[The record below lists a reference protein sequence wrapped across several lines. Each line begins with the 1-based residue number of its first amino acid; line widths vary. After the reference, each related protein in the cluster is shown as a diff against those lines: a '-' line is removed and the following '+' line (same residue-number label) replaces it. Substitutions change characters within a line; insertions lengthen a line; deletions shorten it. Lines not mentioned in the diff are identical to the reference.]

1 MPNANTFARA
11 TGAGTSSGQGASSGA
26 DFQFAD
32 SDGTRLRLRLKAG
45 SVDGSRQFRVKASGR
60 VTTGAAAGTFL
71 VTLYHGDSATIG
83 SNTIIEA
90 STAREVATGD
100 AAWFI
105 EAILQTDA
113 TEQDLHGEGW
123 SVVNSLY
130 DSRAVLD
137 NIPSSVDPAAEIAF
151 TVVGNFED
159 TSDADQFA
167 ICDIFEAEAL

>member
-1 MPNANTFARA
+1 MPSATTFARA
-11 TGAGTSSGQGASSGA
+11 SGAGTNTGQGASTGA

-32 SDGTRLRLRLKAG
+32 SGGTRLRLRLPAG
-45 SVDGSRQFRVKASGR
+45 SVNGSRSFGVKASGR

-100 AAWFI
+100 AAWHI
-105 EAILQTDA
+105 EVVLQTDA

-123 SVVNSLY
+123 SIINSLL
-130 DSRAVLD
+130 DARAVLD
-137 NIPSSVDPAAEIAF
+137 NIPTGVDPAAEIAF
-151 TVVGNFED
+151 TVVGNFEE
-159 TSDADQFA
+159 TADADQFA
-167 ICDIFEAEAL
+167 ICDIFEAVAL

>member
-11 TGAGTSSGQGASSGA
+11 AGAGTNTGQGVSSGA

-32 SDGTRLRLRLKAG
+32 SGGTRLRLRLQAG
-45 SVDGSRQFRVKASGR
+45 SVNNSRPFRVKASGR
-60 VTTGAAAGTFL
+60 VTTSAAAGTFL

-100 AAWFI
+100 AAWYI

-113 TEQDLHGEGW
+113 TEQDLHGKGW
-123 SVVNSLY
+123 SIVNSLL
-130 DSRAVLD
+130 DAEAVLD
-137 NIPSSVDPAAEIAF
+137 NIPTSVDPAAEIAF
-151 TVVGNFED
+151 TVVGNFEEA
-159 TSDADQFA
+159 DADQLA
-167 ICDIFEAEAL
+167 ICDQFEAEAL

>member
-11 TGAGTSSGQGASSGA
+11 AGVGTNTGQGVSSGA

-32 SDGTRLRLRLKAG
+32 SGGTRLRLRLKAG
-45 SVDGSRQFRVKASGR
+45 TVNRSRPFRVKAGGR
-60 VTTGAAAGTFL
+60 VTTSAAAGTFL

-100 AAWFI
+100 AAWYI

-113 TEQDLHGEGW
+113 SEQDLHGKGW
-123 SVVNSLY
+123 SIVNSLL
-130 DSRAVLD
+130 DAEAVLD
-137 NIPSSVDPAAEIAF
+137 NIPTSVDPAAEIAF
-151 TVVGNFED
+151 TVVGNFEEA
-159 TSDADQFA
+159 DADQLA
-167 ICDIFEAEAL
+167 ICDQFEAEAL